1 MSTVISSALLLVVP
15 LLFAAIGG
23 LVHRA
28 SGVVNI
34 GLEGQM
40 LAGAMVGILLSGLTG
55 SWLVGIVGAMLVGS
69 VTGLLMTLVITR
81 LRANPIIV
89 GLGVNILLAGII
101 GFVLK
106 WELGVSGT
114 LRIEGLDRVPRWTIP
129 ALENIPVLDELLN
142 HKDVLFFVAL
152 ALIPATAWMLRNTSF
167 GLRLRACGD
176 AEAAAASLGV
186 PVNRMREYSGT
197 IAGAMAGLG
206 GAYLSLAHVGLFNDQ
221 MIAGRG
227 FIALAA
233 FYFGRNR
240 PVPTA
245 IACLIFAFFDAW
257 QHSLQTGTAIGQLFT
272 TLPYVVVVVALAL
285 SAAQQRARAR
295 RMPTA

>member
-1 MSTVISSALLLVVP
+1 DFHVTGVQTCALP
-15 LLFAAIGG
+15 IFAAVGG

-40 LAGAMVGILLSGLTG
+40 LAGAFVGVLVSAQTG
-55 SWLVGIVGAMLVGS
+55 SWFAGVLGAVVAGT

-81 LRANPIIV
+81 LQANQIIV
-89 GLGVNILLAGII
+89 GLGVNILLAGVI

-114 LRIEGLDRVPRWTIP
+114 LRIDGLDRVPRWTIP
-129 ALENIPVLDELLN
+129 ALADVPVLDELLN
-142 HKDVLFFVAL
+142 DKDVLFFLAL
-152 ALIPATAWMLRNTSF
+152 ALVPATAWMLRNTSF

-176 AEAAAASLGV
+176 AETAAASLGV
-186 PVNRMREYSGT
+186 AVNRMREYSGM
-197 IAGAMAGLG
+197 IAGALAGLG

>member
-1 MSTVISSALLLVVP
+1 MSTVFSSALLLVVP

-40 LAGAMVGILLSGLTG
+40 LAGALVGVLVSGHTG
-55 SWLVGIVGAMLVGS
+55 SWVAGILAAVLTGA
-69 VTGLLMTLVITR
+69 VTGGLMTLVITR
-81 LRANPIIV
+81 LRANQIIV
-89 GLGVNILLAGII
+89 GLGVNIVVAGVI

-106 WELGVSGT
+106 WKLGVSGT
-114 LRIEGLDRVPRWTIP
+114 LRIEGLDRVPRWHIA
-129 ALENIPVLDELLN
+129 ALDDVPVLRELVN
-142 HKDVLFFVAL
+142 GKDVLFVLAL
-152 ALIPATAWMLRNTSF
+152 LLIPATAWLLRNTAF
-167 GLRLRACGD
+167 GLRLRAAGD
-176 AEAAAASLGV
+176 AEAAASSLGLNV
-186 PVNRMREYSGT
+186 SRLREYCGL
-197 IAGAMAGLG
+197 IAGGLAGLG
-206 GAYLSLAHVGLFNDQ
+206 GGYLALAQVGLFNSQ

-245 IACLIFAFFDAW
+245 VACLIFAFFDAL
-257 QHSLQTGTAIGQLFT
+257 QSSLRTGASIGQLLT
-272 TLPYVVVVVALAL
+272 TLPYLIVVVALAL
-285 SAAQQRARAR
+285 SAARQRARAR
-295 RMPTA
+295 KLPAS

>member
-1 MSTVISSALLLVVP
+1 MSTVVSSALLLVVP
-15 LLFAAIGG
+15 LLFAAVGG

-40 LAGAMVGILLSGLTG
+40 LAGAFVGVLVSAQTG
-55 SWLVGIVGAMLVGS
+55 SWFAGVLGAVVAGT

-81 LRANPIIV
+81 LQANHIIV
-89 GLGVNILLAGII
+89 GLGVNILLAGVI

-114 LRIEGLDRVPRWTIP
+114 LRIDGLDRVPRWTIP
-129 ALENIPVLDELLN
+129 ALADVPVLDELLN
-142 HKDVLFFVAL
+142 DKDVLFFLAL
-152 ALIPATAWMLRNTSF
+152 ALVPATAWMLLNTSF

-176 AEAAAASLGV
+176 AETAAASLGV
-186 PVNRMREYSGT
+186 AVNRMREYSGM
-197 IAGAMAGLG
+197 IAGALAGLG

-272 TLPYVVVVVALAL
+272 ALPYVVVVAALAL

>member
-1 MSTVISSALLLVVP
+1 MSTVVSSALLLLVP
-15 LLFAAIGG
+15 LLLAAMGG

-40 LAGAMVGILLSGLTG
+40 LAGALIGLVVSGWAG
-55 SWLVGIVGAMLVGS
+55 NWAI
-69 VTGLLMTLVITR
+69 GLLAAALLGGITSLAMTLVITR
-81 LRANPIIV
+81 LRANEIIV
-89 GLGVNILLAGII
+89 GLGFNILVAGII

-114 LRIEGLDRVPRWTIP
+114 LRIDGLDRIPRWDIP
-129 ALENIPVLDELLN
+129 GVSSIPVLRELFSG
-142 HKDVLFFVAL
+142 KDIIFWAAL
-152 ALIPATAWMLRNTSF
+152 LLVPALVWMLGHTRF
-167 GLRLRACGD
+167 GLRLRAAGD
-176 AEAAAASLGV
+176 SPTAAESLGV
-186 PVNRMREYSGT
+186 RIRPMREAAGF
-197 IAGAMAGLG
+197 IAGALAGIG
-206 GAYLSLAHVGLFNDQ
+206 GAYLSLAQVGLFNSQ

-245 IACLIFAFFDAW
+245 LACLLFAFFDA
-257 QHSLQTGTAIGQLFT
+257 LQVNLQNGTSIGQLLNA
-272 TLPYVVVVVALAL
+272 LPYLIVVLAL
-285 SAAQQRARAR
+285 TISAQQQKLRTRKLSTR
-295 RMPTA
+295 

>member
-1 MSTVISSALLLVVP
+1 MSTVVSSALLLLVP
-15 LLFAAIGG
+15 LLLAAMGG

-40 LAGAMVGILLSGLTG
+40 LAGALIGLVVSGWAG
-55 SWLVGIVGAMLVGS
+55 NWAI
-69 VTGLLMTLVITR
+69 GLLAAALLGGVTSLAMTLVITR
-81 LRANPIIV
+81 LKANEIIV
-89 GLGVNILLAGII
+89 GLGFNILVAGII

-114 LRIEGLDRVPRWTIP
+114 LRIDGLDRIPRWDIPGVSSIP
-129 ALENIPVLDELLN
+129 ALRELFSG
-142 HKDVLFFVAL
+142 KDIIFWAAL
-152 ALIPATAWMLRNTSF
+152 LLVPALVWMLGHTRF
-167 GLRLRACGD
+167 GLRLRAAGD
-176 AEAAAASLGV
+176 SPTAAESLGV
-186 PVNRMREYSGT
+186 RIRPMREAAGF
-197 IAGAMAGLG
+197 IAGVLAGIG
-206 GAYLSLAHVGLFNDQ
+206 GAYLSLAQVGLFNSL

-245 IACLIFAFFDAW
+245 LACLLFAFFDAL
-257 QHSLQTGTAIGQLFT
+257 QVSLQNGTSIGQLLNA
-272 TLPYVVVVVALAL
+272 LPYLIVVLAL
-285 SAAQQRARAR
+285 TISAQQQKLRTRKLSTR
-295 RMPTA
+295 

>member
-1 MSTVISSALLLVVP
+1 MSTVFSSALLLVVP
-15 LLFAAIGG
+15 LLFAALGG

-40 LAGAMVGILLSGLTG
+40 LAGALVGVLVSGHTG
-55 SWLVGIVGAMLVGS
+55 SWVLGILGAVLAGGI
-69 VTGLLMTLVITR
+69 TGLLMTLVITR
-81 LRANPIIV
+81 LRANAIIV
-89 GLGVNILLAGII
+89 GLGVNILVAGVI

-106 WELGVSGT
+106 WELGVAGT
-114 LRIEGLDRVPRWTIP
+114 LRIDGLDRVPRWHID
-129 ALENIPVLDELLN
+129 ALDGVPVLREIVND
-142 HKDVLFFVAL
+142 KDVLFLLAL
-152 ALIPATAWMLRNTSF
+152 VLIPATAWMLRNTAF
-167 GLRLRACGD
+167 GLRLRAAGD
-176 AEAAAASLGV
+176 AETAAESLGLNV
-186 PVNRMREYSGT
+186 LRKREYAGL
-197 IAGAMAGLG
+197 IAGVLAGLG
-206 GAYLSLAHVGLFNDQ
+206 GGYLSLAQVGLFNSQ

-257 QHSLQTGTAIGQLFT
+257 QGSLQTGTSIGQLLT
-272 TLPYVVVVVALAL
+272 TLPYLIVVVALAS

-295 RMPTA
+295 KLPSS